1 MNFNQVTLAVHDIN
15 LAVDFYKAL
24 GLTQIVGNEHYA
36 RFSFPDGDATFSIY
50 LDTDKKGLDCRGVI
64 YFEHEELEQLVESL
78 KSKDIVFS
86 QELTMQSYLWKEAA
100 LSDPSGNKIKLYW
113 AGENRLNPP
122 WKLKIAPNKGDTLT

>member
-15 LAVDFYKAL
+15 LAVDFYKTL
-24 GLTQIVGNEHYA
+24 GLIQIVGNEHYA

-50 LDTDKKGLDCRGVI
+50 LDTDKRDLDCRGVM

-78 KSKDIVFS
+78 KSKGIVFS
-86 QELTMQSYLWKEAA
+86 QELTMQSYLWKEVG
-100 LSDPSGNKIKLYW
+100 LNDPSGNKIKLYW

-122 WKLKIAPNKGDTLT
+122 WKLEGHG